1 MRKTMEVEM
10 KWYDF
15 DDADMSDDDQNEDG
29 GSRRSAKRQVDE
41 PRRSPIRR
49 KDKLRPEEGFKSKA
63 KRNHKKILNKI
74 KYDWQGE

>member
-1 MRKTMEVEM
+1 MKTVEVEM

-15 DDADMSDDDQNEDG
+15 DEGDMSDEDLDPDS
-29 GSRRSAKRQVDE
+29 GSRRFAKRQSDE

-49 KDKLRPEEGFKSKA
+49 KDKFRPEEGFRFRA